1 MIPDPTTE
9 IKQIRHQLGADDDFD
24 LDQIFDHLRRR
35 QAESGRK
42 YVRLPSRK
50 PTDNN
55 MLHQSGGG
63 ERSGNGDSTADAR

>member
-24 LDQIFDHLRRR
+24 LDRIFDHLRRR

-42 YVRLPSRK
+42 YVRRPGRK
-50 PTDNN
+50 PTDNKA
-55 MLHQSGGG
+55 LH
-63 ERSGNGDSTADAR
+63 RSGEPRRF